1 MKYIAQTFIWVLAGM
16 LLLSCTEKGK
26 RPESKLD
33 YKTMKVERSTQT
45 LKSRYTAR
53 LTGRQIVEVRPQIS
67 GNIMRICINE
77 GDKVHKGQPLFIID
91 QVPYRA
97 ALQVA
102 SANVES
108 AKARLATAQLNM
120 ESARALENNKVVSDF
135 EVKTQ
140 QNALQ
145 EARAALS
152 LAKAQELNA
161 RNNLSYTVVRSAMN
175 GVAGMIPYHVGAL
188 VSSSISEPLVTI
200 SDDSEIYAYFSITEN
215 QSIDLLQQ
223 YGTMSNFIKQTPS
236 VELLMSNGKPY
247 GHLGRIDAVS
257 GIVDDNTGAVR
268 IRATFPNN
276 EHLLHNGGNAQVVI
290 SSVQNDCIVIPQSAT
305 YELQNRVFVYR
316 IVDGKTKSTPV
327 EVFRLNNGSDYV
339 VTSGLKTG
347 DIIVAEGA
355 GLVKDG
361 VEINT
366 HKKQ

>member
-1 MKYIAQTFIWVLAGM
+1 MKYIAQTFIWLFAGL
-16 LLLSCTEKGK
+16 LLLSCSEKGK
-26 RPESKLD
+26 RPESKPS

-67 GNIMRICINE
+67 GNITRIYINE

-102 SANVES
+102 TANVES

-120 ESARALENNKVVSDF
+120 ESARALENNKVVSNF

-200 SDDSEIYAYFSITEN
+200 SDDSQIYAYFSITEN

-257 GIVDDNTGAVR
+257 GIVDEHTGAVR
-268 IRATFPNN
+268 IRATFPNS
-276 EHLLHNGGNAQVVI
+276 ERLLHNGGNAQVVI
-290 SSVQNDCIVIPQSAT
+290 SSVQNNCIVIPQSAT
-305 YELQNRVFVYR
+305 YELQNRIFVYR

-339 VTSGLKTG
+339 VTSGLKPG
-347 DIIVAEGA
+347 DVIVAEGA

-366 HKKQ
+366 QKKP

>member
-1 MKYIAQTFIWVLAGM
+1 MKYIAQTFIWLFAGL
-16 LLLSCTEKGK
+16 LLLSCSEKGK
-26 RPESKLD
+26 RPESKPS

-215 QSIDLLQQ
+215 QS
-223 YGTMSNFIKQTPS
+223 TWMTTP
-236 VELLMSNGKPY
+236 EPY
-247 GHLGRIDAVS
+247 AYEPPSPTTSIYSITAAMR
-257 GIVDDNTGAVR
+257 R
-268 IRATFPNN
+268 W
-276 EHLLHNGGNAQVVI
+276 
-290 SSVQNDCIVIPQSAT
+290 SSLP
-305 YELQNRVFVYR
+305 YR
-316 IVDGKTKSTPV
+316 ITAS
-327 EVFRLNNGSDYV
+327 
-339 VTSGLKTG
+339 
-347 DIIVAEGA
+347 
-355 GLVKDG
+355 
-361 VEINT
+361 
-366 HKKQ
+366 

>member
-1 MKYIAQTFIWVLAGM
+1 
-16 LLLSCTEKGK
+16 
-26 RPESKLD
+26 
-33 YKTMKVERSTQT
+33 
-45 LKSRYTAR
+45 
-53 LTGRQIVEVRPQIS
+53 
-67 GNIMRICINE
+67 
-77 GDKVHKGQPLFIID
+77 
-91 QVPYRA
+91 
-97 ALQVA
+97 
-102 SANVES
+102 
-108 AKARLATAQLNM
+108 
-120 ESARALENNKVVSDF
+120 
-135 EVKTQ
+135 VKTQ

-339 VTSGLKTG
+339 VTGGLKPG

-361 VEINT
+361 VEIKV
-366 HKKQ
+366 KK

>member
-1 MKYIAQTFIWVLAGM
+1 MKYITQTFIWILAGM

-26 RPESKLD
+26 RPESKPD

-188 VSSSISEPLVTI
+188 VSSSISEPFGLTALEAAHHGDVLILTKQ
-200 SDDSEIYAYFSITEN
+200 SGVSEIIWSALKYDFWDEKKLADEILAVAEN
-215 QSIDLLQQ
+215 PALRKTLQSNVKHEYRKISWNQVAKKCLKI
-223 YGTMSNFIKQTPS
+223 YNRNINFGFLESAI
-236 VELLMSNGKPY
+236 
-247 GHLGRIDAVS
+247 A
-257 GIVDDNTGAVR
+257 AAR
-268 IRATFPNN
+268 IRLCKPF
-276 EHLLHNGGNAQVVI
+276 
-290 SSVQNDCIVIPQSAT
+290 CIVKRPT
-305 YELQNRVFVYR
+305 
-316 IVDGKTKSTPV
+316 V
-327 EVFRLNNGSDYV
+327 ETTV
-339 VTSGLKTG
+339 
-347 DIIVAEGA
+347 
-355 GLVKDG
+355 
-361 VEINT
+361 
-366 HKKQ
+366 

>member
-67 GNIMRICINE
+67 GNIMHICINE

-102 SANVES
+102 TANVES

-247 GHLGRIDAVS
+247 AHLGRIDAVS

-339 VTSGLKTG
+339 VTGGLKPG

-361 VEINT
+361 VEIKV
-366 HKKQ
+366 KK